1 MTHATR
7 GVQEMAE
14 DRLQI
19 VADEEAQARADQ
31 LSTALAEMSSGSGA
45 PALVPVAAVAP
56 MISAVIDALG
66 HVPAPGAAEVALE
79 HQRQSLRVE
88 AREEAQHRF
97 RLSRIGS
104 GFLATVLTVLWLIP
118 QITTAIGSAAL
129 AGVVGAS
136 LIAPLFAWP
145 LFDPLFFGFGLYAW
159 LFFGLTWFM
168 EQTDLRRIDWVTT
181 DHARGVLLKRAV
193 LTARQR
199 GDQEAITKSDIRDAL
214 GRGLRPAFALRLLGG
229 RDVSASFLDR
239 VAGQH
244 ISELTAQGVLA
255 PSTEASLSPRYLI
268 AEDVSRD
275 LKPD

>member
-1 MTHATR
+1 
-7 GVQEMAE
+7 MAE

-79 HQRQSLRVE
+79 HQRQSLRIE

-104 GFLATVLTVLWLIP
+104 GFIATGLSVLWLIP
-118 QITTAIGSAAL
+118 QVTTAVGSAAL

-145 LFDPLFFGFGLYAW
+145 LFDPLFFGLGLYAW
-159 LFFGLTWFM
+159 LFFALTWFM

-181 DHARGVLLKRAV
+181 DQARGVLLKRAV

-199 GDQEAITKSDIRDAL
+199 GDQESITKSDIRDAL

>member
-1 MTHATR
+1 
-7 GVQEMAE
+7 MAE

-19 VADEEAQARADQ
+19 VAEDEEAQMRAEQ
-31 LSTALAEMSSGSGA
+31 LTTALAEMSSGSG
-45 PALVPVAAVAP
+45 PGLVPVGAVAP

-66 HVPAPGAAEVALE
+66 HIPAPGAAEVALE
-79 HQRQSLRVE
+79 TQRQSLRAE
-88 AREEAQHRF
+88 AREEAHHRF

-104 GFLATVLTVLWLIP
+104 GFVATALTVLWLIP
-118 QITTAIGSAAL
+118 QVTTALGSAAL
-129 AGVVGAS
+129 ASVVGAS

-145 LFDPLFFGFGLYAW
+145 LFDPLTFGLGLYAW

-181 DHARGVLLKRAV
+181 DEARGVLLRRAV
-193 LTARQR
+193 LSARQR
-199 GDQEAITKSDIRDAL
+199 GDQEAVTKSDLRDAL

-229 RDVSASFLDR
+229 KDASASFLDR

-244 ISELTAQGVLA
+244 VAELTAQGVLA

-275 LKPD
+275 LKPE

>member
-1 MTHATR
+1 
-7 GVQEMAE
+7 MAE

-19 VADEEAQARADQ
+19 VAEDEEARARAEQ
-31 LSTALAEMSSGSGA
+31 LSTALAEMSSDSGA
-45 PALVPVAAVAP
+45 PALVPVGAVAP

-79 HQRQSLRVE
+79 AQRQSLRAE
-88 AREEAQHRF
+88 AREEAHHRF

-104 GFLATVLTVLWLIP
+104 GCMATVLSVLWLIP
-118 QITTAIGSAAL
+118 QLTAALGSAAL
-129 AGVVGAS
+129 ASVVGAS

-145 LFDPLFFGFGLYAW
+145 LFDPLTFGLGLYAW

-168 EQTDLRRIDWVTT
+168 EQSDLRRIDWVTT
-181 DHARGVLLKRAV
+181 DQARGVLLRRAV
-193 LTARQR
+193 LSARQR
-199 GDQEAITKSDIRDAL
+199 GDQKSITKSDLRDAL

-244 ISELTAQGVLA
+244 VAELTAQGVLA

-275 LKPD
+275 LKPE